1 MLTYTGEEEG
11 PRGRFDKSSMADM
24 NEAATGEAK
33 HTFIPLTMPSST
45 FN

>member
-1 MLTYTGEEEG
+1 MLTYTGKGEG
-11 PRGRFDKSSMADM
+11 PRGRFDKSSMANM

>member
-1 MLTYTGEEEG
+1 MPTYAGNGEG
-11 PRGRFDKSSMADM
+11 PRGCFDKSSMANV

-33 HTFIPLTMPSST
+33 HTFIPLTMRSST